1 MQDLAMVALA
11 TWLAT
16 LALGALAMMFL
27 RRTPKVVSEPVHVR
41 LDEDQYQGWLSA
53 MDPYANLMED
63 APTDADELEYQ
74 LMLAAGDF
82 FLQQGSGETMAQ
94 FAATLEEINDL
105 PETTVDEGWQS

>member
-1 MQDLAMVALA
+1 MHDLVMVAWA
-11 TWLAT
+11 TWFA
-16 LALGALAMMFL
+16 AFVIWVIGEVRF
-27 RRTPKVVSEPVHVR
+27 RRPARIASVR
-41 LDEDQYQGWLSA
+41 LDEEQYQGWLAA

-63 APTDADELEYQ
+63 APTAADELEYQ

-105 PETTVDEGWQS
+105 PEATVDEGWQA